1 MHYDTALNEACVV
14 FPSNTARPVVP
25 PDDELGKQAALLQQW
40 PLQGTVTQPLLY
52 HWW

>member
-14 FPSNTARPVVP
+14 FSSNTVRPVVP
-25 PDDELGKQAALLQQW
+25 PDDEVEKQAALLQLR
-40 PLQGTVTQPLLY
+40 PLQGTVIQRLLY